1 MNRATDRVTYIVLV
15 VIAILIASKLLV
27 YLQANPDV
35 VRLTFSLSRL
45 DKGLVQREQNPLSSL
60 DDGFGHR
67 EQSPLSNM
75 RKKTK
80 TLWQGDHNTA
90 EYLNHVQCSDLQKEE
105 LFCIGHPGFCAKMNE
120 YTRQGRPNDGKLCRL
135 FNGSDKCELHKYA
148 DVYDFIFRDIRHE
161 EMEVLEIGIGSQSLQ
176 FTFTMSSKFTIGA
189 SQRAWRDYFP
199 KSQIYAADIDPDV
212 LFEEERIK
220 SFYVDILKN
229 KTLDEMIVKIGSKL
243 DILVD
248 DSLHS
253 VEGQNNLISVA
264 YEWIKPGGYY
274 VVEDVVIDTI
284 CTEMIKTLLKKGI
297 NDFAY
302 VKTADTHHKDS
313 VLQII
318 RKPDHHLN

>member
-1 MNRATDRVTYIVLV
+1 
-15 VIAILIASKLLV
+15 
-27 YLQANPDV
+27 
-35 VRLTFSLSRL
+35 
-45 DKGLVQREQNPLSSL
+45 
-60 DDGFGHR
+60 
-67 EQSPLSNM
+67 
-75 RKKTK
+75 
-80 TLWQGDHNTA
+80 
-90 EYLNHVQCSDLQKEE
+90 
-105 LFCIGHPGFCAKMNE
+105 
-120 YTRQGRPNDGKLCRL
+120 
-135 FNGSDKCELHKYA
+135 
-148 DVYDFIFRDIRHE
+148 
-161 EMEVLEIGIGSQSLQ
+161 MEVLEIGIGSQSLQ

-212 LFEEERIK
+212 LFQEERIK

-229 KTLDEMIVKIGSKL
+229 KTLHEMIEKIGSKL

-264 YEWIKPGGYY
+264 YDWIKPGGYY

-284 CTEMIKTLLKKGI
+284 CTEMIKTLLKNGI